1 MKTVVS
7 RTLAALVLAALACL
21 LLAGAAPRSGG
32 SAEPG
37 KLVILSTSDVK
48 GKLDPCG

>member
-7 RTLAALVLAALACL
+7 RTLAALVLVALASL
-21 LLAGAAPRSGG
+21 LLAGATPRTSG

-37 KLVILSTSDVK
+37 KLVILSTTDVK